1 MGQAL
6 RFPCHIQYIEYTKN
20 ILKTPSLF
28 SSGEGFFS
36 WSENAWGG
44 GSVSGEKMG
53 ELDKVTG
60 VPTHR
65 KSIKNR
71 GKEVEIFGWFSVY
84 IILHAK

>member
-1 MGQAL
+1 M
-6 RFPCHIQYIEYTKN
+6 
-20 ILKTPSLF
+20 
-28 SSGEGFFS
+28 

-71 GKEVEIFGWFSVY
+71 GREVEIFGWFSVY